1 MGLSKLSEECKNC
14 PFVSRCKHKRMEALA
29 YMTET
34 QVLANAADPSF
45 ENLAAPLLRETMTIM
60 VNGTPRRNRKTDLF
74 PVIFRVRLEIRKL
87 KKEKVYE

>member
-1 MGLSKLSEECKNC
+1 
-14 PFVSRCKHKRMEALA
+14 MEALA

-60 VNGTPRRNRKTDLF
+60 VNGTPTKVYKDEIRKTDLF

>member
-1 MGLSKLSEECKNC
+1 MPGTLL
-14 PFVSRCKHKRMEALA
+14 

-60 VNGTPRRNRKTDLF
+60 VNGTPT
-74 PVIFRVRLEIRKL
+74 
-87 KKEKVYE
+87 KVYKDEIEKQIYSQLYSGLGLKLGS